1 MFDCAIQL
9 MIELVDWLPYL
20 IPIILVFNLSA
31 DLLFGG
37 KN

>member
-9 MIELVDWLPYL
+9 MIEFAEWLPYL
-20 IPIILVFNLSA
+20 IPIILVLNLAA

-37 KN
+37 NR